1 LSDLWFKLMA
11 LEFRIRD
18 RLRPRMEV
26 VKEVEIKLGFK
37 VLDYG
42 CGPGGYI
49 APVSELIGQDGRL
62 YALDVMPVALEMVKR
77 LAAKKKLQNVETIL
91 SDCKTGLPDKS
102 MDVVLLYDAFHDL
115 KDQDSVLREL
125 YRILKPEGI
134 LSFSDHH
141 LNEAEITSK
150 IASQGLFQLLK
161 KGKHTYSFTKT

>member
-1 LSDLWFKLMA
+1 MSDLWFKLMA

-26 VKEVEIKLGFK
+26 VKEVGIKSGFK

-49 APVSELIGQDGRL
+49 APVSELIGQDGTL
-62 YALDVMPVALEMVKR
+62 YALDVMPVAIEMVKK
-77 LAAKKKLQNVETIL
+77 LTSKKKFQNVETIL
-91 SDCKTGLPDKS
+91 SDCKTGLPDDS
-102 MDVVLLYDAFHDL
+102 IDVVLLYDVFHDL
-115 KDQDSVLREL
+115 EDQDSVLTEL
-125 YRILKPEGI
+125 RRILKPEGT

-141 LNEAEITSK
+141 LNETEIISK
-150 IASQGLFQLLK
+150 ITSQGLFQLSK